1 MKRALIA
8 LVFVAMPALA
18 AEKWWDFYNRGVNA
32 VRTKNYDVAV
42 TALQR
47 SLAEMPSE
55 SGSARARNESIVY
68 VPHFWLGVAKF
79 NLGDVDGA
87 LREWK
92 TSEEQGAVQ
101 STQYYSQLRD
111 WVARAQQQKQRTL
124 DSSAADS
131 KRDANGAVGR
141 AVSAQMDAVSAG
153 ADRSDRYRAAQRK
166 LQEAVEAVNSA
177 GTDARSY
184 RRAAEIAQQA
194 HDLFVTAAEEAKQQ
208 KAARPAVVMRPP
220 PVKPSVGAGAPA
232 GPAAGETP
240 APTAQRQP
248 VKPSVGA
255 GVSAGPPAGETL
267 AATHAPPVVVASV
280 VTPKP
285 ADDPMRFQLEAAYR
299 AFAAGDLGASEQ
311 LLSRILTQREAGEV
325 YLLRGCVRYTRSML
339 AKQQDT
345 RGATDDFRAALK
357 LNRGLR
363 LDPAAFSPKL
373 IAFFEQIKKQG

>member
-1 MKRALIA
+1 VKRALIA
-8 LVFVAMPALA
+8 LVIVAMPAMA

-68 VPHFWLGVAKF
+68 VPHFWLGIAKF

-87 LREWK
+87 LREWR
-92 TSEEQGAVQ
+92 TSDEQGAVQ

-194 HDLFVTAAEEAKQQ
+194 HDLFASAAEEAKHQ
-208 KAARPAVVMRPP
+208 KAARPAKPIVIAPPTPP
-220 PVKPSVGAGAPA
+220 P
-232 GPAAGETP
+232 
-240 APTAQRQP
+240 QP
-248 VKPSVGA
+248 QPQPQPQPLPVQQ
-255 GVSAGPPAGETL
+255 
-267 AATHAPPVVVASV
+267 PVVVAAA

-285 ADDPMRFQLEAAYR
+285 AEDPMRFQLEAAYR

-311 LLSRILTQREAGEV
+311 LLSRILTQRETGEA

-357 LNRGLR
+357 LNRGLH
-363 LDPAAFSPKL
+363 LDPTAFSPKL
-373 IAFFEQIKKQG
+373 IAFFEQIKKQS